1 MLLGEPGIFTL
12 SHHHVRFGG
21 SRSYSSGDVIFPIL
35 IPIPMPSS
43 NAEVYKWP
51 NRSSYKFLQYI
62 VRIVHQYVIIYYT
75 RTDNQ
80 L

>member
-1 MLLGEPGIFTL
+1 MLLGERGIFTL

-21 SRSYSSGDVIFPIL
+21 SRSYSSGDVIFRIL

-51 NRSSYKFLQYI
+51 NL
-62 VRIVHQYVIIYYT
+62 
-75 RTDNQ
+75 
-80 L
+80 